1 MFSKVYCDY
10 VKGLAIWGVIMA
22 HVVNY
27 RTDDSLLF
35 RVLYMLF
42 FQGEAGVNAFSFC
55 LLGDYVFLLRIMYF

>member
-10 VKGLAIWGVIMA
+10 VKGLAIWGVIMV

-42 FQGEAGVNAFSFC
+42 SKARQG
-55 LLGDYVFLLRIMYF
+55 